1 MLKQFVPS
9 DYCLKCLGCC
19 RFAESPTIWAPAGCS
34 LVKNNEGYHCGHLNE
49 TDNHC
54 KIYKKRPLDC
64 RLYPFLLV
72 KKGSSLSLGLHKS
85 CCFVEGENP
94 SLQNIRG
101 YADYL
106 KKKVSTR
113 DIVSLIKS
121 NPRVAVDYQG
131 DVEIVAKLPEL
142 YKKACLPR
150 LKRLTLQDKPLFDKY
165 LRAHT
170 TNLSAYHFVNI
181 YIWKDLFQISWAI
194 IEDSL
199 CVFYQDAIGIFMI
212 LPPLGKVSVEAI
224 KKCFEVMNWYNQ
236 NSEISRIENVD
247 EKDLAA
253 YTRAGFKVKLKD
265 TEYIY
270 VRKNLAVLVGN
281 TYKHKRASCNHFS
294 KYYKRAEFLPYRPSM
309 FKDCLGLYNLWMA
322 KRKEENNDALYQQMI
337 EDSMVSFNAALKSYR
352 NIGLR
357 GYVVKVDDEIKACSF
372 GYPLHKEMFCILFEV
387 CDLQLKGAAQ
397 FIFREF
403 CRRVGG
409 YTYIN
414 SMGISDLDN
423 LKKVKLSYR
432 PLQEVKSYS
441 IYQ

>member
-94 SLQNIRG
+94 SLQDIRD

-113 DIVSLIKS
+113 GIVALIKS

-142 YKKACLPR
+142 YKKACLTR

-253 YTRAGFKVKLKD
+253 YTRVGFKAKLKD

-270 VRKNLAVLVGN
+270 VRKNLAGLVGN

-294 KYYKRAEFLPYRPSM
+294 KKYNAKIVPYRLSM
-309 FKDCLGLYNLWMA
+309 HKECLGLYDLWMA
-322 KRKEENNDALYQQMI
+322 KRKEENSDTLYQQML
-337 EDSMVSFNAALKSYR
+337 EDSRISFRAALRSYQKS
-352 NIGLR
+352 GLR
-357 GYVVKVDDEIKACSF
+357 G
-372 GYPLHKEMFCILFEV
+372 
-387 CDLQLKGAAQ
+387 
-397 FIFREF
+397 
-403 CRRVGG
+403 
-409 YTYIN
+409 
-414 SMGISDLDN
+414 
-423 LKKVKLSYR
+423 
-432 PLQEVKSYS
+432 
-441 IYQ
+441 